1 MKFAKVLAY
10 LLLSTTLFIPSSY
23 GFNAKT
29 GHKNTNPP
37 ILIKKYKQVMA
48 LAFNY
53 GSDKNQFGITR
64 VAGGS
69 GVRSFTTDDDN
80 NIYILDNVNHRIQIL
95 DANGKHSAVINRR
108 DIPNAKISA
117 MTDMAVDHSNN
128 MYILGSLKP
137 AVCSLYHINLKGK
150 LLGKIGIPQT
160 SNLQCM
166 KYMYFQNKNIFIL
179 NCSQESFAVG
189 FINGKLRPLYSGEK
203 YLEMLAERKVD
214 AAPAVKTRRK
224 KISHTALFIES
235 LKPRQMKSSII
246 NGIIGASGK
255 IYKIRATNPSTPEEK
270 EIFISDPSGPASNVL
285 LKIPNLKSLS
295 FLDEDLNKNIY
306 LQVEKSGPGAKVK
319 LEVYKLNPAGTIL
332 DIISIKNND
341 YSISTAKLLHVNPQ
355 TGDIWQVLPS
365 KDKLYVN
372 KWSIIY

>member
-1 MKFAKVLAY
+1 MNFAKALAY
-10 LLLSTTLFIPSSY
+10 LLLATALFIPASY
-23 GFNAKT
+23 GFSAKT
-29 GHKNTNPP
+29 GLKKTNPP

-53 GSDKNQFGITR
+53 GSDKYQFGITR

-69 GVRSFTTDDDN
+69 GIRSFTTDNAN

-95 DANGKHSAVINRR
+95 DTHGKFISSIKCR
-108 DIPNAKISA
+108 DMPSAKISE
-117 MTDMAVDHSNN
+117 MTDIAVDRDNDI
-128 MYILGSLKP
+128 YILGSLRP
-137 AVCSLYHINLKGK
+137 AVCPLYHLNPKGK
-150 LLGKIGIPQT
+150 SLGKIGIPQT
-160 SNLQCM
+160 SNLQCK
-166 KYMYFQNKNIFIL
+166 KYMYFQNNNVYIL
-179 NCSQESFAVG
+179 NCSQESFSVG
-189 FINGKLRPLYSGEK
+189 FKNGKLQPVYSEEK
-203 YLEMLAERKVD
+203 YLEMLAKSKAD
-214 AAPAVKTRRK
+214 GGPAAKTRRED
-224 KISHTALFIES
+224 ISRTALLIAS
-235 LKPRQMKSSII
+235 LKPRQIKSSVI

-332 DIISIKNND
+332 DIISIKNNN